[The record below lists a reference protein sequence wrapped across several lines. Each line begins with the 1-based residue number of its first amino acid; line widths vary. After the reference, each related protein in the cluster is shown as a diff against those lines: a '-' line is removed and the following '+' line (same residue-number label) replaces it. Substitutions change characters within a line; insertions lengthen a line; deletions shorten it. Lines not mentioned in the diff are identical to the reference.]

1 MKRWLLL
8 VLLAWAMMESA
19 LADEPMRFIY
29 HREPGGDEA
38 RNAYSWRLL
47 EAALERTRSR
57 YGDYVLAP
65 SAFAD
70 ERPNAVSLLKG
81 DGGITVSVFTPRADY
96 AGKLVPARVPIDRGV
111 LGYRLLLIHEGDQAR
126 FATARTLDDLKSLKF
141 GALASWADVAIMKHA
156 GLSVVTGDS
165 FEGLFRMLTA
175 RRFDALSRG
184 AGEIAHELAE
194 RRKALPGVVIERSLI
209 LHYPMPVYF
218 WFRNTPEGRQSAARV
233 EAGLWAMQADGSFEA
248 FFRQKFAET
257 IARIE
262 HDRRLVIELDN
273 PLLGD
278 HEPLKDKRLWYR
290 PAYH

>member
-218 WFRNTPEGRQSAARV
+218 WFRNDRDGRKLAERV
-233 EAGLWAMQADGSFEA
+233 RLGLQKMRADGSFDALFHREFDQVLA
-248 FFRQKFAET
+248 PLDLAHR
-257 IARIE
+257 RI
-262 HDRRLVIELDN
+262 IELEN
-273 PLLGD
+273 PLLTSE
-278 HEPLKDKRLWYR
+278 EPLGDRSLWYV
-290 PAYH
+290 PP